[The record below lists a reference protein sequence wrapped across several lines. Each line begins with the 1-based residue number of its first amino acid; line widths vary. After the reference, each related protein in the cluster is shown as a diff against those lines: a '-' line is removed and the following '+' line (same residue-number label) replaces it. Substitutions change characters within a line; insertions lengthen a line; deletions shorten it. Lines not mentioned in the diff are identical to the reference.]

1 MNNILITGVG
11 SYLPKK
17 TLSNNDLPDQ
27 LNTSDEWIKKRTGI
41 RQRHLVSESEFTST
55 MAVSAAKQALFKAE
69 IESKEIDLVIVATTT
84 PDQTFPATA
93 VKVQSELNIN
103 YGPAFD
109 LQAVCAGFIYALNV
123 GSSLLKTTD
132 FNKALIIGSE
142 SFSKILD
149 WSDRSTSVLF
159 GDGAG
164 AFVLEKRKKCHNW
177 GILSS
182 NFYSDGKFSDIL
194 YTDGGPALNARV
206 GKVRMNGKEVF
217 KHAVE
222 KLSSCLLKAI
232 DDANL
237 DIKDINF
244 LVPHQANLRI
254 IESLSKKLGM
264 PLEKI
269 INTVDIHANTS
280 AASIPL
286 ALKTG
291 IDSKLIK
298 NGDII
303 ALNAIGGG
311 LSWGA
316 SVIKYGKP
324 DWRF

>member
-17 TLSNNDLPDQ
+17 VISNNELPVNLDT
-27 LNTSDEWIKKRTGI
+27 NDEWIKKRTGI
-41 RQRHLVSESEFTST
+41 RQRHIVTKGELTST
-55 MAVSAAKQALFKAE
+55 MAIAAAKKALQNAN
-69 IESKEIDLVIVATTT
+69 IDSKDIDLIIVATTT

-93 VKVQSELNIN
+93 VKVQSELNI
-103 YGPAFD
+103 GICPAFD
-109 LQAVCAGFIYALNV
+109 IQAVCAGFIYALNV
-123 GSSLLKTTD
+123 GSSLLKTSN
-132 FNKALIIGSE
+132 FSKALVIGSE

-164 AFVLEKRKKCHNW
+164 AFVLEKSNINSEW

-182 NFYSDGKFSDIL
+182 NFYSNGNFSDIL
-194 YTDGGPALNARV
+194 YTDGGPSINLQV

-222 KLSSCLLKAI
+222 KLSSCLIEAI
-232 DDANL
+232 NSANL
-237 DIKDINF
+237 KIQDIDF

-254 IESLSKKLGM
+254 IEALSKKLDI
-264 PLEKI
+264 PIKKI
-269 INTVDIHANTS
+269 INTVDVHANTS

-286 ALKTG
+286 AF
-291 IDSKLIK
+291 DSALEKNIIK
-298 NGDII
+298 NGDIV

-316 SVIKYGKP
+316 SIIKYGKP
-324 DWRF
+324 D

>member
-1 MNNILITGVG
+1 MSNILITGVG

-17 TLSNNDLPDQ
+17 VISNNELPVN
-27 LNTSDEWIKKRTGI
+27 LETNDEWIKKRTGI
-41 RQRHLVSESEFTST
+41 KQRHLVTEGELTST
-55 MAVSAAKQALFKAE
+55 MAKEAAKKALQNAK
-69 IESKEIDLVIVATTT
+69 IDNKDIDLIIVATTT

-93 VKVQSELNIN
+93 VKVQSELNI
-103 YGPAFD
+103 GVCPAFD
-109 LQAVCAGFIYALNV
+109 IQAVCAGFIYALNV
-123 GSSLLKTTD
+123 GSSLLKTSN
-132 FNKALIIGSE
+132 FSKALVIGSE

-164 AFVLEKRKKCHNW
+164 AFVLEKSNINSEW

-182 NFYSDGKFSDIL
+182 NFYSNGNFSNIL
-194 YTDGGPALNARV
+194 HTDGGPSINSQV

-222 KLSSCLLKAI
+222 KLSSCLIEAI
-232 DDANL
+232 NSANL
-237 DIKDINF
+237 KIQDIDF

-254 IESLSKKLGM
+254 IEALSKKLDI
-264 PLEKI
+264 PINKI
-269 INTVDIHANTS
+269 INTVDVHANTS

-286 ALKTG
+286 AFHSALEKH
-291 IDSKLIK
+291 IIK

-303 ALNAIGGG
+303 AFNAIGGG

-316 SVIKYGKP
+316 SIIKYGKP
-324 DWRF
+324 D

>member
-1 MNNILITGVG
+1 MSNILITGVG
-11 SYLPKK
+11 SYLP
-17 TLSNNDLPDQ
+17 NNIITNNELPEN

-41 RQRHLVSESEFTST
+41 KQRHLVSEGELTST
-55 MAVSAAKQALFKAE
+55 MAIAASKKALQNAN
-69 IESKEIDLVIVATTT
+69 IDSQEIDLIIVATTT

-93 VKVQSELNIN
+93 VKVQSGLNIKI
-103 YGPAFD
+103 GPAFD
-109 LQAVCAGFIYALNV
+109 IQAVCAGFIYALNI
-123 GSSLLKTTD
+123 GSSLLKTSD
-132 FNKALIIGSE
+132 FSKALVIGSE

-164 AFVLEKRKKCHNW
+164 AFILEKTNEYSDW

-182 NFYSDGKFSDIL
+182 NFYSNGKFSDIL
-194 YTDGGPALNARV
+194 YTDGGPSLNSNV
-206 GKVRMNGKEVF
+206 GNVRMNGKEVF

-222 KLSSCLLKAI
+222 KLSSCLLEAI
-232 DDANL
+232 NDANL
-237 DIKDINF
+237 KIQDIDF

-264 PLEKI
+264 PIEKI

-286 ALKTG
+286 ALNKA
-291 IDSKLIK
+291 IERKKIR

-324 DWRF
+324 D

>member
-1 MNNILITGVG
+1 MSNILITGVG

-17 TLSNNDLPDQ
+17 VISNNELPVNLDT
-27 LNTSDEWIKKRTGI
+27 NDEWIKKRTGI
-41 RQRHLVSESEFTST
+41 RQRHLVTEGELTST
-55 MAVSAAKQALFKAE
+55 MAIAAAKKALKNAN
-69 IESKEIDLVIVATTT
+69 IDNQDIDLIIVATTT

-93 VKVQSELNIN
+93 VKVQSELNI
-103 YGPAFD
+103 GICPAFD
-109 LQAVCAGFIYALNV
+109 IQAVCAGFIYALNV
-123 GSSLLKTTD
+123 GSSLLKTSN
-132 FNKALIIGSE
+132 FSKALVIGSE

-164 AFVLEKRKKCHNW
+164 AFVLEKSNENSEW

-182 NFYSDGKFSDIL
+182 NFYSNGNFSDIL
-194 YTDGGPALNARV
+194 NTDGGPSINSQV

-222 KLSSCLLKAI
+222 KLSSCLIEAI
-232 DDANL
+232 TSANL
-237 DIKDINF
+237 KIQDIDF

-254 IESLSKKLGM
+254 IEALSKKLDI
-264 PLEKI
+264 PINKI
-269 INTVDIHANTS
+269 INTVDVHANTS

-286 ALKTG
+286 AF
-291 IDSKLIK
+291 DSALEKRIIK

-303 ALNAIGGG
+303 AFNAIGGG

-316 SVIKYGKP
+316 SIIKYGKP
-324 DWRF
+324 D

>member
-1 MNNILITGVG
+1 MSNILITGVG
-11 SYLPKK
+11 SYLP
-17 TLSNNDLPDQ
+17 NNIITNNELPEN

-41 RQRHLVSESEFTST
+41 KQRHLVSEGELTST
-55 MAVSAAKQALFKAE
+55 MAIAASKKALQNAN
-69 IESKEIDLVIVATTT
+69 IDSKEIDLIIVATTT

-93 VKVQSELNIN
+93 VKVQSGLNIN
-103 YGPAFD
+103 IGPAFD
-109 LQAVCAGFIYALNV
+109 IQAVCAGFIYALNI
-123 GSSLLKTTD
+123 GSSLLKTSN
-132 FNKALIIGSE
+132 FSKALVIGSE

-164 AFVLEKRKKCHNW
+164 AFILEKSKEYSEW

-182 NFYSDGKFSDIL
+182 NFYSNGKFSDIL
-194 YTDGGPALNARV
+194 YTDGGPSLNANV
-206 GKVRMNGKEVF
+206 GNVRMNGKEVF

-222 KLSSCLLKAI
+222 KLSACLLEAI
-232 DDANL
+232 NDANL
-237 DIKDINF
+237 KIQDIDF

-264 PLEKI
+264 PIEKI

-286 ALKTG
+286 ALNSAIESNK
-291 IDSKLIK
+291 IR

-324 DWRF
+324 D

>member
-1 MNNILITGVG
+1 MSNILITGVG

-17 TLSNNDLPDQ
+17 VISNNELPVNLD
-27 LNTSDEWIKKRTGI
+27 TSDEWITKRTGI
-41 RQRHLVSESEFTST
+41 RQRHLVTEGELTST
-55 MAVSAAKQALFKAE
+55 MAIAAAKKALQNANIDNKD
-69 IESKEIDLVIVATTT
+69 IDLIIVATTT

-93 VKVQSELNIN
+93 VKVQSELNI
-103 YGPAFD
+103 GICPAFD
-109 LQAVCAGFIYALNV
+109 IQAVCAGFIYALNV
-123 GSSLLKTTD
+123 GSSLLKTSN
-132 FNKALIIGSE
+132 FSKALVIGSE

-164 AFVLEKRKKCHNW
+164 AFVLEKSNENSEW

-182 NFYSDGKFSDIL
+182 NFYSNGNFSNIL
-194 YTDGGPALNARV
+194 HTDGGPSINLQV

-222 KLSSCLLKAI
+222 KLSSCLIEAMNSAKLKIQDI
-232 DDANL
+232 D
-237 DIKDINF
+237 F
-244 LVPHQANLRI
+244 LVPHQANSRI
-254 IESLSKKLGM
+254 IEALSKKLDI
-264 PLEKI
+264 PIKKI

-286 ALKTG
+286 AFDSALKKN
-291 IDSKLIK
+291 IIK
-298 NGDII
+298 NGDIV

-316 SVIKYGKP
+316 SIIKFGKP
-324 DWRF
+324 D

>member
-1 MNNILITGVG
+1 MSNILITGVG

-17 TLSNNDLPDQ
+17 VISNNELPVNLDT
-27 LNTSDEWIKKRTGI
+27 NDEWIKKRTGI
-41 RQRHLVSESEFTST
+41 RQRHLVTEGELTST
-55 MAVSAAKQALFKAE
+55 MAIAAAKKALQNANIDNKD
-69 IESKEIDLVIVATTT
+69 IDLIIVATTT

-93 VKVQSELNIN
+93 VKVQSELNI
-103 YGPAFD
+103 GVCPAFD
-109 LQAVCAGFIYALNV
+109 IQAVCAGFIYALNV
-123 GSSLLKTTD
+123 GSSLLKTSN
-132 FNKALIIGSE
+132 FSKALVIGSE

-164 AFVLEKRKKCHNW
+164 AFVLEKSNENSEW

-182 NFYSDGKFSDIL
+182 NFYSNGNFSDIL
-194 YTDGGPALNARV
+194 YTDGGPSINLQV

-222 KLSSCLLKAI
+222 KLSSCLIEAI
-232 DDANL
+232 NSANL
-237 DIKDINF
+237 KIQDIDF

-254 IESLSKKLGM
+254 IEALSKKLDI
-264 PLEKI
+264 PINKI
-269 INTVDIHANTS
+269 INTVDVHANTS

-286 ALKTG
+286 AFDNALEKH
-291 IDSKLIK
+291 IIK

-303 ALNAIGGG
+303 AFNAIGGG

-316 SVIKYGKP
+316 SIIKYGKP
-324 DWRF
+324 D

>member
-1 MNNILITGVG
+1 MSNILITGVG
-11 SYLPKK
+11 SYLPNN
-17 TLSNNDLPDQ
+17 LISNYELPEN
-27 LNTSDEWIKKRTGI
+27 LNTNDEWIKKRTGI
-41 RQRHLVSESEFTST
+41 RQRHLVSDGELTST
-55 MAVSAAKQALFKAE
+55 MAVAAAKKALKNAG
-69 IESKEIDLVIVATTT
+69 IDSKEIDLIIVATTT

-93 VKVQSELNIN
+93 VKVQSELNIDIC
-103 YGPAFD
+103 PAFD
-109 LQAVCAGFIYALNV
+109 IQAVCAGFIYALHV
-123 GSSLLKTTD
+123 GSSLLKTTN
-132 FNKALIIGSE
+132 FSKALIIGSE

-164 AFVLEKRKKCHNW
+164 AFIIEKSNENSGW
-177 GILSS
+177 GILTS
-182 NFYSDGKFSDIL
+182 NIYSNGKFRDIL
-194 YTDGGPALNARV
+194 YTDGGPSINSKV

-222 KLSSCLLKAI
+222 KLSSSLLEALNA
-232 DDANL
+232 ANL
-237 DIKDINF
+237 KIQDIDF

-254 IESLSKKLGM
+254 IEALSKKLGM
-264 PLEKI
+264 PINKI

-286 ALKTG
+286 ALNNALENH
-291 IDSKLIK
+291 IIK

-316 SVIKYGKP
+316 SIIKYGKP
-324 DWRF
+324 D

>member
-1 MNNILITGVG
+1 MSNILITGVG

-17 TLSNNDLPDQ
+17 VISNNELPVNLDT
-27 LNTSDEWIKKRTGI
+27 NDEWIKKRTGI
-41 RQRHLVSESEFTST
+41 RQRHLVTKGELTST
-55 MAVSAAKQALFKAE
+55 MAIAAAKKALQNAN
-69 IESKEIDLVIVATTT
+69 IDSKDIDLIIVATTT

-93 VKVQSELNIN
+93 VKVQSELNI
-103 YGPAFD
+103 GICPAFD
-109 LQAVCAGFIYALNV
+109 IQAVCAGFIYALNV
-123 GSSLLKTTD
+123 GSSLLKTSN
-132 FNKALIIGSE
+132 FSKALVIGSE

-164 AFVLEKRKKCHNW
+164 AFVLEKSNENPEW

-182 NFYSDGKFSDIL
+182 NFYSNGNFSDIL
-194 YTDGGPALNARV
+194 YTDGGPSINLQV

-222 KLSSCLLKAI
+222 KLSSCLIEAI
-232 DDANL
+232 NSANL
-237 DIKDINF
+237 KVQDIDF

-254 IESLSKKLGM
+254 IEALSKKLDI
-264 PLEKI
+264 PINKI

-286 ALKTG
+286 AF
-291 IDSKLIK
+291 DSALEKRKIK

-316 SVIKYGKP
+316 SIIKYGKP
-324 DWRF
+324 D

>member
-17 TLSNNDLPDQ
+17 TLSNNELPDE
-27 LNTSDEWIKKRTGI
+27 LDTSDEWIKKRTGI
-41 RQRHLVSESEFTST
+41 KQRHLVSEGELTSS
-55 MAVSAAKQALFKAE
+55 MAVAAAKQALLKAK
-69 IESKEIDLVIVATTT
+69 IDSKEIDLVIVATTT

-103 YGPAFD
+103 IGPAFD

-123 GSSLLKTTD
+123 GSSLLKTSN
-132 FNKALIIGSE
+132 FSKALVIGSE

-164 AFVLEKRKKCHNW
+164 AFVLEKMNKCHDW

-182 NFYSDGKFSDIL
+182 NFYSDGKFSNIL
-194 YTDGGPALNARV
+194 YTDGGPGLNAKV

-222 KLSSCLLKAI
+222 KLSSCLLEAI

-237 DIKDINF
+237 NIEDINF

-286 ALKTG
+286 ALNTG

-324 DWRF
+324 D

>member
-17 TLSNNDLPDQ
+17 VISNNELPVNLDT
-27 LNTSDEWIKKRTGI
+27 NDEWIKKRTGI
-41 RQRHLVSESEFTST
+41 RQRHLVTEGEFTST
-55 MAVSAAKQALFKAE
+55 MAIAAAKKALQNAN
-69 IESKEIDLVIVATTT
+69 IDSKDIDLIIVATTT

-93 VKVQSELNIN
+93 VKVQSELNI
-103 YGPAFD
+103 GICPAFD
-109 LQAVCAGFIYALNV
+109 IQAVCAGFIYALNV
-123 GSSLLKTTD
+123 GSSLLKTSN
-132 FNKALIIGSE
+132 FSKALLIGSE

-164 AFVLEKRKKCHNW
+164 AFVLEKSNKNPEW

-182 NFYSDGKFSDIL
+182 NFYSNGNFSDIL
-194 YTDGGPALNARV
+194 YTDGGPSINSQV

-222 KLSSCLLKAI
+222 KLSSCLIEAMNSAKLKIQDI
-232 DDANL
+232 D
-237 DIKDINF
+237 F
-244 LVPHQANLRI
+244 LVPHQANSRI
-254 IESLSKKLGM
+254 IEALSKKLDI
-264 PLEKI
+264 PIKKI
-269 INTVDIHANTS
+269 INTVDVHANTS

-286 ALKTG
+286 AF
-291 IDSKLIK
+291 DSALEKNIIK
-298 NGDII
+298 NGDIV

-316 SVIKYGKP
+316 SIIKYGKP
-324 DWRF
+324 D